1 MWDLQ
6 SHPKDFSTGRDIYYI
21 LLFVSYSQLHS
32 ATAIW
37 PAGCKGWLPCSRTR
51 LRVSTWGYTKNCIWN
66 HALHSTNVKFS
77 YVVYHFYAFSFVFLS
92 ISIKSESFYS
102 HEFRFPSHLPPAK
115 EHFTQE
121 RPSTSAS
128 SSLHPQFHPSLLLW
142 TSRVFLRLI
151 DRSAVPRE
159 QDEILV
165 GESPC

>member
-77 YVVYHFYAFSFVFLS
+77 YVVYHFYAFSFVFYRLVSSLNLS
-92 ISIKSESFYS
+92 IVTSFVFPRIYPPPRSISRRSDHPPPHPHHCILNSILLCSFGRAEY
-102 HEFRFPSHLPPAK
+102 FY
-115 EHFTQE
+115 
-121 RPSTSAS
+121 
-128 SSLHPQFHPSLLLW
+128 
-142 TSRVFLRLI
+142 
-151 DRSAVPRE
+151 D
-159 QDEILV
+159 
-165 GESPC
+165 